1 MEHKIKDVS
10 RVVEQIKVLWRGWN
24 RAQKITIIGGGLFS
38 LIALFSLIHY
48 ITKVEYADLYTD
60 IAPEEAGRITSKL
73 DDWKQPY
80 RLHGTT
86 IKVPIGDRD
95 KLRLKF
101 ASLKLAPTG
110 GIKGWELFDTTK
122 FTMTDYERRI
132 NYLRA
137 LQGELER
144 TIESIEGIKDAR
156 VLLVLPEKEL
166 FIEKEK
172 PVTASIK
179 LTMEPYATI
188 NKDQVIGIVNLVS
201 FAVEGLSPNNITVV
215 DNRGRILSEDIGSE
229 NQETITTK
237 QMALQEE
244 ERKRLERRIRD
255 TLGKVLGPDKVEVIV
270 KYELAFDRKETRLEK
285 YSMPGFEQLKIS
297 EEKVDE
303 SFKGEGIKPE
313 GPPGV
318 ESQIPGY
325 KEIAKREGPVE
336 YNKKESRVN
345 YYADKEETN
354 IVKAPFIS
362 KISVGV
368 FVDGTYE
375 LDEKGKIK
383 RDKKGNP
390 TYTPRTNDE
399 MEKFKKLVWAS
410 IGAEMGKDYPEREY
424 LVEVENV
431 QFDRSAEWVEEQRE
445 KEQKKREMITKL
457 GITGEVLVFLII
469 MGLIV
474 LSIIKQLTKKE
485 PPPPPA
491 PKEVAPFIAQLQAE
505 GITLSPEEIEAL
517 ETARRKPMLVAQ
529 LIRNWL
535 SEEE

>member
-1 MEHKIKDVS
+1 MN
-10 RVVEQIKVLWRGWN
+10 RFFEQIRALWQGWTRG
-24 RAQKITIIGGGLFS
+24 QKITIIASGVIS
-38 LIALFSLIHY
+38 LIILLFLTQY
-48 ITKVEYADLYTD
+48 ITKVEYVDLYTNID
-60 IAPEEAGRITSKL
+60 PEEAGRIVSKFNEWKQLYKL
-73 DDWKQPY
+73 D
-80 RLHGTT
+80 GTT
-86 IKVPIGDRD
+86 IRVPIGDRD
-95 KLRLKF
+95 KLRLKL

-179 LTMEPYATI
+179 LTMDPYVKI
-188 NKDQVIGIVNLVS
+188 DKEQVEGIVNLVS
-201 FAVEGLSPNNITVV
+201 FAVEGLKANNITVV
-215 DNRGRILSEDIGSE
+215 DNRGRILSEDIAGE
-229 NQETITTK
+229 KEETITSK
-237 QMALQEE
+237 QIAMQEE

-255 TLGKVLGPDKVEVIV
+255 TLGRALGSDKVEVIV
-270 KYELAFDRKETRLEK
+270 KCELSFDRKETRIEK

-297 EEKVDE
+297 EEKTDE

-313 GPPGV
+313 GVPGL

-325 KEIAKREGPVE
+325 KEIVKREGPVE
-336 YNKKESRVN
+336 YNKKESRIN
-345 YYADKEETN
+345 YYADKEEAS
-354 IVKAPFIS
+354 IIKAPSIS
-362 KISVGV
+362 KISVAV
-368 FVDGTYE
+368 FVDGKYE
-375 LDEKGKIK
+375 LDEKGQIK
-383 RDKKGNP
+383 RDKNGNP
-390 TYTPRTNDE
+390 IYIPRTNDE
-399 MEKFKKLVWAS
+399 MEKYKKLVWAS
-410 IGAEMGKDYPEREY
+410 IGAEQGKEYPEREY

-431 QFDRSAEWVEEQRE
+431 QFDRTAEWREQEIE
-445 KEQKKREMITKL
+445 KAQKKRKMITTFVIGG
-457 GITGEVLVFLII
+457 GIFLIL

-474 LSIIKQLTKKE
+474 FSIIKQFMKKE
-485 PPPPPA
+485 VPAVEAVAEKRLPPLA
-491 PKEVAPFIAQLQAE
+491 AQLQAE
-505 GITLSPEEIEAL
+505 GITLSEEEIEAL
-517 ETARRKPMLVAQ
+517 ETARRKPILVAQ

>member
-1 MEHKIKDVS
+1 MD
-10 RVVEQIKVLWRGWN
+10 RFFEQLRSLWRSWN
-24 RAQKITIIGGGLFS
+24 RGQKITIIGGGLFS
-38 LIALFSLIHY
+38 LIILFFLIQY
-48 ITKVEYADLYTD
+48 ITKVEYVELYTN
-60 IAPEEAGRITSKL
+60 ITPEEAGRITSKF
-73 DDWKQPY
+73 DEWKQPY
-80 RLHGTT
+80 KLDKTT

-95 KLRLKF
+95 KLRLKL

-179 LTMEPYATI
+179 LTLEPYVSLD
-188 NKDQVIGIVNLVS
+188 KEQVAGIVNLVS
-201 FAVEGLSPNNITVV
+201 FAVEGLNPSNITVI
-215 DNRGRILSEDIGSE
+215 DNKGRILSEDIGEE
-229 NQETITTK
+229 NQETIISK
-237 QMALQEE
+237 QLALQEE

-255 TLGKVLGPDKVEVIV
+255 TLGNVIGPDKVEVIV

-297 EEKVDE
+297 EEKIDE
-303 SFKGEGIKPE
+303 TFKGEGIKPE
-313 GPPGV
+313 GVPGL

-325 KEIAKREGPVE
+325 KEIVRREGPVE
-336 YNKKESRVN
+336 YNKKEARIN

-354 IVKAPFIS
+354 IIKAPSIS

-375 LDEKGKIK
+375 LDEKGQIK

-390 TYTPRTNDE
+390 IYIPRTNDE
-399 MEKFKKLVWAS
+399 MEKFKKLVWAA
-410 IGAEMGKDYPEREY
+410 IGAERGKEYPEREY

-431 QFDRSAEWVEEQRE
+431 QFDRSAEWLEQQRE
-445 KEQKKREMITKL
+445 KAQKRREMITTL
-457 GITGEVLVFLII
+457 GIGGAAIIFLILI
-469 MGLIV
+469 GLIV
-474 LSIIKQLTKKE
+474 FSIMKQLIKRE
-485 PPPPPA
+485 PKPAMEAIPPERVSPL
-491 PKEVAPFIAQLQAE
+491 VAQLQAE
-505 GITLSPEEIEAL
+505 GIALSPEEIEAL
-517 ETARRKPMLVAQ
+517 ETARRKPALVAQ
-529 LIRNWL
+529 LIRTWL